1 MLHLSFGRLI
11 RFDEHIFEFALQ
23 PPFLNR
29 KRRSH
34 ADGAGVIVPLLDADG
49 ARMHHE
55 FVLDA
60 CVLTGNFN
68 WTKHAGMCNWEN
80 LCILRD
86 PVAVSPF
93 ARVNLLIRPGLLP
106 FGQRKST
113 CASGEADRRNSFQSN
128 GAGGVVRSP
137 DSFKGRSRE
146 NLLEMI
152 DFRIGH

>member
-11 RFDEHIFEFALQ
+11 RFEEHIFEFGLQ

-34 ADGAGVIVPLLDADG
+34 ADGAGAIVPLLDADG
-49 ARMHHE
+49 ARMHHK

-80 LCILRD
+80 LCI
-86 PVAVSPF
+86 
-93 ARVNLLIRPGLLP
+93 
-106 FGQRKST
+106 
-113 CASGEADRRNSFQSN
+113 
-128 GAGGVVRSP
+128 
-137 DSFKGRSRE
+137 
-146 NLLEMI
+146 
-152 DFRIGH
+152 